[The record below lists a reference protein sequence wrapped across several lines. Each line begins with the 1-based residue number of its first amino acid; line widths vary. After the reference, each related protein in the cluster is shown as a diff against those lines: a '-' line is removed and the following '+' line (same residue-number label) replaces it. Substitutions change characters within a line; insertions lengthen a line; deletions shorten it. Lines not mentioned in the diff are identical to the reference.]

1 MKAGQSEGKIKVLVV
16 DDSAFYRQ
24 TFSEMFRST
33 GRFEVIGTVHDGV
46 EAMRFL
52 SKQKPDL
59 ITLDLEMPK
68 MDGFTFLRWVM
79 TNNPVPVIVVSSRA
93 DKANVF
99 KALELGAADF
109 IAKPSHWAS
118 LEIMKIRDV
127 LLTKAEAVAGVQ
139 VHKLKPVQIAEPA
152 PPSVPEAPP
161 AGGSIQRV
169 GSIDRIVVIGASTG
183 GPPAITKILSELPG
197 DLSVAY
203 AVAQHMPP
211 VFTHYF
217 AERLGKVSK
226 LLVGE
231 ARDGEVVEAGHVYV
245 APGGHHILFDKIGD
259 KIHIVVRPE
268 SEADKYSP
276 SVDIL
281 MKSAAEIFGHR
292 AIGVLLTGMGKD
304 GKEGMSQIKK
314 NGGQTL
320 AEAEETAIV
329 FGMPREAILEGVV
342 DKVVM
347 LYEMSHEIARR
358 CS

>member
-1 MKAGQSEGKIKVLVV
+1 MNPDPSGSKTKVLVV

-24 TFSEMFRST
+24 TFAEMFRSS
-33 GRFEVIGTVHDGV
+33 GYFEVIGAVHDGV

-79 TNNPVPVIVVSSRA
+79 SNNPVPIIVVSSRA
-93 DKANVF
+93 EKANVF

-127 LLTKAEAVAGVQ
+127 LLSKSEAVARVP
-139 VHKLKPVQIAEPA
+139 VEKLKPVQYPEMPTQAVAEARAPVKPA
-152 PPSVPEAPP
+152 ASF
-161 AGGSIQRV
+161 
-169 GSIDRIVVIGASTG
+169 DRMVVIGASTG
-183 GPPAITKILSELPG
+183 GPPAITKILSELPP
-197 DLSVAY
+197 DLSAAY

-217 AERLGKVSK
+217 AERLDKVSRLK
-226 LLVGE
+226 VTE
-231 ARDGEVVEAGHVYV
+231 ARNRELVEAGHVYV
-245 APGGHHILFDKIGD
+245 APGGNHIVFEKYGD
-259 KIHIVVRPE
+259 KIYIALRPE
-268 SEADKYSP
+268 SEEDKYSP
-276 SVDIL
+276 SVDQL
-281 MKSAAEIFGHR
+281 MKSASEVFGHR
-292 AIGVLLTGMGKD
+292 TLGVLLTGMGKD
-304 GKEGMSQIKK
+304 GKDGMRQIKHG
-314 NGGQTL
+314 GGQTL

-329 FGMPREAILEGVV
+329 FGMPREAILDGVV
-342 DKVVM
+342 DKVVL
-347 LYEMSHEIARR
+347 LYDISQEIIRR